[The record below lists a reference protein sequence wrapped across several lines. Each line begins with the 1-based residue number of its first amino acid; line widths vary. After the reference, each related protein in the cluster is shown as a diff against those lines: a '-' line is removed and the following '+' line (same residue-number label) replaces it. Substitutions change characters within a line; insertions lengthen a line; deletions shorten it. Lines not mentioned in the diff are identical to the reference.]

1 MKNRFLRASIIVSLS
16 CCALLTG
23 CGLKSGLYM
32 PAPAHRP
39 PSAAGSA
46 QNPQARQTPG
56 AAARDQ
62 TSSDEHAASGAAAE
76 NK

>member
-32 PAPAHRP
+32 PAPAHRS
-39 PSAAGSA
+39 SAAGSA
-46 QNPQARQTPG
+46 QNPQARQAPG
-56 AAARDQ
+56 AAVRDQ